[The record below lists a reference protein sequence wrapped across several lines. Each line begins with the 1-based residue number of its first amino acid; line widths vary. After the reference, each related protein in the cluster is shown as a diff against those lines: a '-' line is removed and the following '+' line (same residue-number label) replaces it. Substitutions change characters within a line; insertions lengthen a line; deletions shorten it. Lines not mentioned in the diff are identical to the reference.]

1 MARGSKKAIAMECLK
16 DPVTRA
22 YLRKGI
28 GVLVRNELKAMCMD
42 STSSI
47 LRSTSSQD
55 LKGFTWDTLL
65 LVLGDYTVSLLH
77 RDYFKQTII
86 KPFFFVFVDYQF
98 LRFTINAVFTGNR
111 NLISERGCY

>member
-22 YLRKGI
+22 YLLKGI

-47 LRSTSSQD
+47 SKYIVPRPQGFHLGHTPWAIIRFPITVTNNNRS
-55 LKGFTWDTLL
+55 
-65 LVLGDYTVSLLH
+65 
-77 RDYFKQTII
+77 
-86 KPFFFVFVDYQF
+86 DYQVYDPVY
-98 LRFTINAVFTGNR
+98 RFQFSGTRVLTLVTGVVW
-111 NLISERGCY
+111 SHSFVT

>member
-22 YLRKGI
+22 YLHAKGI

-77 RDYFKQTII
+77 RDYFKQILIQTI
-86 KPFFFVFVDYQF
+86 K
-98 LRFTINAVFTGNR
+98 NW
-111 NLISERGCY
+111 